1 MVCTEHTLMNEQSL
15 KSSCLD
21 PQHISSYRE
30 FPSARLPEYD
40 RFSRQRKP
48 QRERRNWGPCRRS
61 KGDKQKFIRFH
72 WCHSSACT
80 EEYTRTLQRITT
92 YTPSPALSRGGLK
105 NFDGGQHI
113 SFSRV
118 GASLSKVLQPQLM
131 HVLLLSTPRDLSP
144 LISTTH
150 RSRPPLPKRPMHL
163 AGCTTPKMTGV
174 GGKKTAAA
182 AEASSSSSHLF
193 KTPVSSLK
201 NPSPLSA
208 HRSTYSLPPLTIQTL
223 PRIPLV
229 HYAGG

>member
-1 MVCTEHTLMNEQSL
+1 MVVNISPSLESVRHSVKSL
-15 KSSCLD
+15 KFAATVNACVVTRKKDVAGEASS
-21 PQHISSYRE
+21 SS
-30 FPSARLPEYD
+30 
-40 RFSRQRKP
+40 
-48 QRERRNWGPCRRS
+48 
-61 KGDKQKFIRFH
+61 
-72 WCHSSACT
+72 SS
-80 EEYTRTLQRITT
+80 LFN
-92 YTPSPALSRGGLK
+92 TPK
-105 NFDGGQHI
+105 
-113 SFSRV
+113 
-118 GASLSKVLQPQLM
+118 
-131 HVLLLSTPRDLSP
+131 STPRDLSP